1 MKKFKELKEGEQF
14 AFSNDA
20 EQKGFTMIEVNDE
33 RRVYSAGAHLQPVT
47 IDAKNNWPFMHRYV
61 NPLNEFEFSAKP
73 LIDYLVKNHH
83 PHTKVIVTSDSA
95 ELVEGYKMYRPSII
109 KISKEPDSG
118 IRSLNIVNGV
128 SVPLKST
135 LDQLEEIITKRREIM
150 KQDTVKYQEAL
161 LESCIILQELNKLKT
176 SHG

>member
-14 AFSNDA
+14 SFANDP
-20 EQKGFTMIEVNDE
+20 EQKIFTMIEVNDQ
-33 RRVYSAGAHLQPVT
+33 RRVYSAGVQLQPVG
-47 IDAKNNWPFMHRYV
+47 IDATDNMPFMFRYV
-61 NPLNEFEFSAKP
+61 TVVNSFEHAAKP
-73 LIDYLVKNHH
+73 LIDYLAANHH